1 MERSG
6 NFYKAIR
13 LGYILISILIGC
25 MAYNSLYEW
34 QEIEALELGN
44 KKIDELRK
52 EINNINIQM
61 IKFSLLGETILEW
74 NDKDIEHY
82 HARRMAMDS
91 MLCRFKATYP
101 AERIDSVRSLLEDK
115 ERQMFQI
122 VRLMD
127 EQQSINKKIANQIPV
142 IVQKSVQEQSKKPKR
157 KGFLGIFGKKKEVTP
172 AVSTTILHS
181 VNRNVIS
188 EQKVQD
194 RQLSEQA
201 DSLAA
206 RNAELNRQL
215 QELICQIEE
224 KVQTELQ
231 SRENEIVAM
240 REKSF
245 ITKQEENMN
254 KQFIITNF
262 AAFALMLF
270 LPTGCRQADGK
281 QDAVQSYRVIKVAA
295 SPVEISESYSAAIR
309 GRQDVDILPQISG
322 RIIRLKVKEGER
334 VKTGQVL
341 AVIDQVPYRA
351 ALRTAQANVSAAQA
365 KVETAR
371 IELRGKQALFDEKVI
386 SDYELSLARNQL
398 AVACAELEQAKV
410 QESDARNNL
419 SYTEIKSPSNG
430 VVGTLPYRIGALV
443 GPNMAQ
449 PFTVVSDNA
458 EMYAYFSI
466 SENMLRRYLA
476 RYGSI
481 DSMIAG
487 MPEVGLQLN
496 DGSLYKAKGRIET
509 VSGVVDPVTG
519 TVQIKALFPNPDREL
534 LSGSIGNVI
543 LQNPKTEAVTIP
555 MTATVELQDKIIAY
569 RLKNGQAEAAYLT
582 VDRLNDGNRFI
593 VKEGLS
599 VGDTIVA
606 EGVGLVREGMSITPK
621 NETK

>member
-1 MERSG
+1 MRKKSFMQIG
-6 NFYKAIR
+6 GLMGFVLLLLVISYIIIHRDAKNIKRYKRKTTDLIEQLEQSVQQNEVLITSRKKAVHTITHELRTPLTAIT
-13 LGYILISILIGC
+13 GYT
-25 MAYNSLYEW
+25 
-34 QEIEALELGN
+34 EL
-44 KKIDELRK
+44 LRK
-52 EINNINIQM
+52 ECNSGNNGQYIRIN
-61 IKFSLLGETILEW
+61 
-74 NDKDIEHY
+74 
-82 HARRMAMDS
+82 
-91 MLCRFKATYP
+91 
-101 AERIDSVRSLLEDK
+101 
-115 ERQMFQI
+115 
-122 VRLMD
+122 
-127 EQQSINKKIANQIPV
+127 
-142 IVQKSVQEQSKKPKR
+142 
-157 KGFLGIFGKKKEVTP
+157 
-172 AVSTTILHS
+172 
-181 VNRNVIS
+181 
-188 EQKVQD
+188 
-194 RQLSEQA
+194 
-201 DSLAA
+201 
-206 RNAELNRQL
+206 
-215 QELICQIEE
+215 
-224 KVQTELQ
+224 
-231 SRENEIVAM
+231 
-240 REKSF
+240 
-245 ITKQEENMN
+245 TKQEENMN

-398 AVACAELEQAKV
+398 AVACAELEQAKA

-487 MPEVGLQLN
+487 TPEVGLQLN

>member
-1 MERSG
+1 MMNRRTWIAGVS
-6 NFYKAIR
+6 ATT
-13 LGYILISILIGC
+13 LL
-25 MAYNSLYEW
+25 AVSLT
-34 QEIEALELGN
+34 A
-44 KKIDELRK
+44 
-52 EINNINIQM
+52 
-61 IKFSLLGETILEW
+61 
-74 NDKDIEHY
+74 
-82 HARRMAMDS
+82 
-91 MLCRFKATYP
+91 C
-101 AERIDSVRSLLEDK
+101 
-115 ERQMFQI
+115 
-122 VRLMD
+122 
-127 EQQSINKKIANQIPV
+127 
-142 IVQKSVQEQSKKPKR
+142 KPKQ
-157 KGFLGIFGKKKEVTP
+157 KGMETGQTLPVMV
-172 AVSTTILHS
+172 VSS
-181 VNRNVIS
+181 
-188 EQKVQD
+188 Q
-194 RQLSEQA
+194 
-201 DSLAA
+201 
-206 RNAELNRQL
+206 
-215 QELICQIEE
+215 
-224 KVQTELQ
+224 
-231 SRENEIVAM
+231 
-240 REKSF
+240 
-245 ITKQEENMN
+245 
-254 KQFIITNF
+254 
-262 AAFALMLF
+262 
-270 LPTGCRQADGK
+270 
-281 QDAVQSYRVIKVAA
+281 
-295 SPVEISESYSAAIR
+295 PVEFQEMYSASIR
-309 GRQDVDILPQISG
+309 GRQDVDIMPQVSG
-322 RIIRLKVKEGER
+322 RIMRLCVKEGEQ
-334 VKTGQVL
+334 VKNGQVL
-341 AVIDQVPYRA
+341 AIIDQVPYRA
-351 ALRTAQANVSAAQA
+351 ALRTAQANVSAARS
-365 KVETAR
+365 KTETAR
-371 IELRGKQALFDEKVI
+371 IELQGKQALFDEKVI
-386 SDYELSLARNQL
+386 SEYDLSLARNQL
-398 AVACAELEQAKV
+398 AVTLAELEQAKA

-466 SENMLRRYLA
+466 SENMLRRYSA

-487 MPEVGLQLN
+487 TPEVGLQLN